1 MTAEQLEV
9 ARRQENWHRAKFQ
22 YAKSNVRFLQ
32 GYIERLGDLDLEP
45 GTFDIIISNCVI
57 NLSPDKE
64 SVLRQAYRL
73 LKEGGEIYFSDVY
86 ADRRVPQE
94 LREDKVLWGECL
106 SGALY
111 WNDFLRIS
119 KAAGFLD
126 PRLVASSPIEIQ
138 NPEVK
143 SKVGHIKFFR

>member
-9 ARRQENWHRAKFQ
+9 ARRHEDWHRAKFK
-22 YAKSNVRFLQ
+22 YSKSNVRFLE
-32 GYIERLGDLDLEP
+32 GYIERLGDLGLEP
-45 GTFDIIISNCVI
+45 ESFDVIISNCVI

-73 LKEGGEIYFSDVY
+73 LKQGGEIYFSDVY
-86 ADRRVPQE
+86 ADRRVPEE
-94 LREDKVLWGECL
+94 LRQDKVLWGECL

-111 WNDFLRIS
+111 WNDFLQIS
-119 KAAGFLD
+119 KVVGFLD
-126 PRLVASSPIEIQ
+126 PRLVASSTIEIQ